1 MSHSGPLGIGS
12 GSGGLGKTSHPPNL
26 ARFSNDPIYDLAAMV
41 HLVGVRPMILWSW
54 EQQLGIPAPARLTDE
69 ASGNVRR
76 YSERDLIA
84 SLWLRDQILNGVEPT
99 EAAAR
104 LVAAQEDRGRAAAG
118 GAKPQSGELRRE
130 SVPGN
135 RLGGDDFRPVRAAA
149 PTRPL
154 NQADLLIDPT
164 GTLSGTLFG
173 GTSIPSGRP
182 APAMPPPTVPPP
194 AVPLTTSTSTAGPL
208 GAARSGAFPVP
219 TTMGPP
225 DARGAEP
232 FDAGASLPGPR
243 ATAVSQ
249 PRYSSVQVSRPL
261 GAPLSGPLQ
270 RPEQGR
276 YDERAS
282 ATAWPAPGSVRVS
295 GGPAMHGRDL
305 RLLVPQ
311 LVYAFANLDTSGANH
326 ILNEAISA
334 RSVESVCINLLQPAL
349 ARVMDLWASR
359 QMSTPEERF
368 ATNYVRAHLFSIFHR
383 TPERTDGPLAF
394 VGSGPREQNETG
406 ALMLAAFWRRA
417 GMRVVYLGPDMDG
430 NALVE
435 EARTRR
441 PTLIALWISTPQRV
455 RSLARL
461 AKQIAQMEGSRPM
474 LGFYGPIFLRNPEL
488 QRKVPGV
495 YLGDDAATATF
506 HLTNLLGAEHIVP
519 HMR

>member
-1 MSHSGPLGIGS
+1 MNHSGPLGIGS
-12 GSGGLGKTSHPPNL
+12 GGLGKTDRPPNL
-26 ARFSNDPIYDLAAMV
+26 AQFSNDPIYDLV
-41 HLVGVRPMILWSW
+41 TIVQLVGVRPRILWSW

-69 ASGNVRR
+69 VSGNVRR

-84 SLWLRDQILNGVEPT
+84 SLWLREQILNGVEPT
-99 EAAAR
+99 EAAER
-104 LVAAQEDRGRAAAG
+104 LAAAQRDESRTVAG

-130 SVPGN
+130 SASGN
-135 RLGGDDFRPVRAAA
+135 RLGGDDFRPVRAATQ
-149 PTRPL
+149 TRPL
-154 NQADLLIDPT
+154 NESDFLT
-164 GTLSGTLFG
+164 GSTGALFG

-182 APAMPPPTVPPP
+182 APSTMASGASP
-194 AVPLTTSTSTAGPL
+194 APSTGMAASL
-208 GAARSGAFPVP
+208 GMAHSGAFPIP
-219 TTMGPP
+219 TTTGPL
-225 DARGAEP
+225 EP
-232 FDAGASLPGPR
+232 KSTEPLNAGADGSLYEPR
-243 ATAVSQ
+243 AVAVSQ

-261 GAPLSGPLQ
+261 SCPLPGPLQ
-270 RPEQGR
+270 RPEHGR
-276 YDERAS
+276 FDERTSGA
-282 ATAWPAPGSVRVS
+282 AWPASSSGVRVS
-295 GGPAMHGRDL
+295 GGPAAHGRDL

-311 LVYAFANLDTSGANH
+311 LVYAFAHLDTSGANH

-349 ARVMDLWASR
+349 TRVTDLWASR

-394 VGSGPREQNETG
+394 VGSGPREQNEVG

-417 GMRVVYLGPDMDG
+417 GIRVIYLGPDVDG
-430 NALVE
+430 AALIE
-435 EARTRR
+435 EARLRR

-461 AKQIAQMEGSRPM
+461 AKQAAQMEGSRPM
-474 LGFYGPIFLRNPEL
+474 LGFYGPLFLRNPDL

-506 HLTNLLGAEHIVP
+506 HLTNLLGAEHVAPQP
-519 HMR
+519 H

>member
-12 GSGGLGKTSHPPNL
+12 SGLGKTSHPPYL
-26 ARFSNDPIYDLAAMV
+26 AQFSNEPIYDLATIV
-41 HLVGVRPMILWSW
+41 QLVGVRPMILWSW

-84 SLWLRDQILNGVEPT
+84 SLWLRDQILNGIAPT
-99 EAAAR
+99 EAAER
-104 LVAAQEDRGRAAAG
+104 LLAAQEDGGRTAGG
-118 GAKPQSGELRRE
+118 GAKPQSGELRHDAA
-130 SVPGN
+130 PGN

-149 PTRPL
+149 QTRPL
-154 NQADLLIDPT
+154 NQSDFLK
-164 GTLSGTLFG
+164 GSSGALFG
-173 GTSIPSGRP
+173 GSAIPTGRP
-182 APAMPPPTVPPP
+182 APSVPPP
-194 AVPLTTSTSTAGPL
+194 AASSAPTSGMAGPL
-208 GAARSGAFPVP
+208 GTSHSGAFPAP
-219 TTMGPP
+219 TTTGSLDPQS
-225 DARGAEP
+225 AEP
-232 FDAGASLPGPR
+232 LDAGASSYGPR

-261 GAPLSGPLQ
+261 GAPLSGPLSGPLQQ
-270 RPEQGR
+270 RLEQGR
-276 YDERAS
+276 YDERPS
-282 ATAWPAPGSVRVS
+282 GVAWPTSGGVRVS
-295 GGPAMHGRDL
+295 GGPATHGRDL

-311 LVYAFANLDTSGANH
+311 LVYAFAHLDTSGANH
-326 ILNEAISA
+326 ILNEAIAA

-349 ARVMDLWASR
+349 TRVTDLWASR

-394 VGSGPREQNETG
+394 IGSGPREQNETG

-417 GMRVVYLGPDMDG
+417 GIRVIYLGPDTDG
-430 NALVE
+430 GALVE

-461 AKQIAQMEGSRPM
+461 AKQIAQIEGARPM

-506 HLTNLLGAEHIVP
+506 HLTNLLGAEHVVP
-519 HMR
+519 QPR